1 MGILCFHNPDEENGY
16 LSNWYMSQFDV
27 NGIGFSSMEQYMMY
41 KKAVCF
47 RDDVIAEK
55 ILETDEVG
63 SIKELGRMVAG
74 YNENYWNGIRQIVV
88 YEGLIAKFS
97 QNDKLREGLLHTKDQ
112 ILAECAVKD
121 RIWGLDVYERS
132 RSDGFKQ
139 MERSK
144 PVGIC
149 IDDGKRQVVMLLLGN
164 SVSWEKLLKSNYQK

>member
-1 MGILCFHNPDEENGY
+1 MDILCFHNPDEENGY

-74 YNENYWNGIRQIVV
+74 YNENYWNGIRQIIV
-88 YEGLIAKFS
+88 YEGLKAKFS
-97 QNDKLREGLLHTKDQ
+97 QNTDLKRQLVDTGDAV
-112 ILAECAVKD
+112 LAECAVRD
-121 RIWGLDVYERS
+121 QIWGIGLSMGDPNR
-132 RSDGFKQ
+132 F
-139 MERSK
+139 ERSK
-144 PVGIC
+144 WKGNN
-149 IDDGKRQVVMLLLGN
+149 LLGYALML
-164 SVSWEKLLKSNYQK
+164 VREQL

>member
-1 MGILCFHNPDEENGY
+1 MDILCFHNPDEENGY

-74 YNENYWNGIRQIVV
+74 YNENYWNGIRQIIV
-88 YEGLIAKFS
+88 YEGLKAKFS
-97 QNDKLREGLLHTKDQ
+97 QNAELKRQLVDTGDAV
-112 ILAECAVKD
+112 LAECAVRD
-121 RIWGLDVYERS
+121 QIWGIGLSMGDPNR
-132 RSDGFKQ
+132 F
-139 MERSK
+139 ERSK
-144 PVGIC
+144 WKGNN
-149 IDDGKRQVVMLLLGN
+149 LLGYALML
-164 SVSWEKLLKSNYQK
+164 VREQL